1 VAANEMGSEL
11 SRTETA
17 TARYPVDLRFTI
29 PFFPRSLFVCLIIG
43 QERRSAERR
52 AEERA
57 LHPLETWGNFAVST
71 IVGMALGI
79 AILFLGIALGG
90 L

>member
-1 VAANEMGSEL
+1 MGSEL
-11 SRTETA
+11 SRAEA
-17 TARYPVDLRFTI
+17 PASRYPVDLRLTI
-29 PFFPRSLFVCLIIG
+29 PFYPRPLFVCLIIG
-43 QERRSAERR
+43 RERRSAERR